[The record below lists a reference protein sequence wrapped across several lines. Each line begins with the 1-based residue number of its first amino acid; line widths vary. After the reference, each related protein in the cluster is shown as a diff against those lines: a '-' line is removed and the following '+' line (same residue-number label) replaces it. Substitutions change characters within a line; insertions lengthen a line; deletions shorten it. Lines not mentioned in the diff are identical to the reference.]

1 MCAAITSEVLAIP
14 AFAAPQAKME
24 DCGWLVSQ
32 GDVLVMQADA
42 SLKPGDPKPLAAPPP
57 EAKAAYCERDTILTF
72 VGDERLIKLGLPLVI
87 RSGDSEGVLENTPTV
102 PFNFHPVGQQCLLG
116 KPDT

>member
-1 MCAAITSEVLAIP
+1 VCTVITSEVRAII
-14 AFAAPQAKME
+14 AFAAPQAKLE
-24 DCGWLVSQ
+24 DCGWLVSK

-42 SLKPGDPKPLAAPPP
+42 SLKPSDPKLLAAPLP
-57 EAKAAYCERDTILTF
+57 EAKAAYCERDTIMTF

-87 RSGDSEGVLENTPTV
+87 RSGDSESVLENTPTV
-102 PFNFHPVGQQCLLG
+102 PFNFHRVGQQYLPG